1 MNKNEKKYVNDIFA
15 LKRELDKYNQN
26 LKDELNKN
34 KKDYLNQINI
44 LKRDLDKSKN
54 ENQKLRDEL
63 NKNKQN
69 YLNEINTLKKELDK
83 YKNDN
88 QKLKDELTKSNKII
102 SNIQN
107 NQNNQNNQINNN
119 ELKNLRDEIINLK
132 NQLNLKNNEIK
143 EIKNNI
149 NIKEETKY
157 NIKDIIVIT
166 FNSSEVNYGIKCL
179 ADETFAEVEEKLYKI
194 YDNLRE
200 TNNMFTVNAK
210 PILRFKKIKENN
222 IKDGDIIQLFKLE

>member
-1 MNKNEKKYVNDIFA
+1 MQNKSND
-15 LKRELDKYNQN
+15 EN
-26 LKDELNKN
+26 LKI
-34 KKDYLNQINI
+34 KKLEE
-44 LKRDLDKSKN
+44 
-54 ENQKLRDEL
+54 ENRKLRDEL

-83 YKNDN
+83 YKNEN
-88 QKLKDELTKSNKII
+88 NKLKDELTKSNKII

-107 NQNNQNNQINNN
+107 NQINNN
-119 ELKNLRDEIINLK
+119 ELKKLKDEINNLK
-132 NQLNLKNNEIK
+132 NQLNIKNNEIK

-149 NIKEETKY
+149 NIKEKPKY
-157 NIKDIIVIT
+157 DINDIIVIN
-166 FNSSEVNYGIKCL
+166 FNSAEVNYGIKCL

>member
-1 MNKNEKKYVNDIFA
+1 MQNKSND
-15 LKRELDKYNQN
+15 EN
-26 LKDELNKN
+26 LKI
-34 KKDYLNQINI
+34 KKLEE
-44 LKRDLDKSKN
+44 
-54 ENQKLRDEL
+54 ENRKLRDEL
-63 NKNKQN
+63 NKNKQD

-83 YKNDN
+83 YKNEN
-88 QKLKDELTKSNKII
+88 NKLKDELTKSNKII

-107 NQNNQNNQINNN
+107 NQINNN
-119 ELKNLRDEIINLK
+119 EFKKLKDEITNLK
-132 NQLNLKNNEIK
+132 NQLNIKNNEIK

-149 NIKEETKY
+149 NIKEEPKY
-157 NIKDIIVIT
+157 NINDIIVIN
-166 FNSSEVNYGIKCL
+166 FNSAEVNYGIKCL
-179 ADETFAEVEEKLYKI
+179 ADETFAEVEEKLYKR

>member
-1 MNKNEKKYVNDIFA
+1 MLQNKSND
-15 LKRELDKYNQN
+15 EN
-26 LKDELNKN
+26 LKI
-34 KKDYLNQINI
+34 KKLEE
-44 LKRDLDKSKN
+44 
-54 ENQKLRDEL
+54 ENNKLRDEL
-63 NKNKQN
+63 NKNKQD

-83 YKNDN
+83 YKNEN
-88 QKLKDELTKSNKII
+88 NKLKDELTKSNKII

-107 NQNNQNNQINNN
+107 NQINNN
-119 ELKNLRDEIINLK
+119 ELKKLKDEINNLK

-149 NIKEETKY
+149 NIKEEPKY
-157 NIKDIIVIT
+157 NINDIIVIT
-166 FNSSEVNYGIKCL
+166 FNSSDVNYRIKCL

-222 IKDGDIIQLFKLE
+222 IKDGDIIQLSKLK